1 MDYLLKKFLPRIEF
15 DSYEDFKANYTVN
28 VPENFNFGFD
38 VVDAWAEEE
47 PEKKALVWCDEED
60 NEKIF
65 TFTDIKRLSNKAAN
79 FFKSLGVKKG
89 SVVMLILRR
98 RWEYWVC
105 ATALHK
111 LGAIL
116 IPGTLQLTKKDIVY
130 RGNAAQVCAVVCV
143 NDPFVIAQM
152 PKMVSVNSA
161 IEIDITGQVVSDSIG
176 PKIFSGFGGQVDF
189 IYGASRSKGG
199 KAIIAMPST
208 TKKGESKIVGFLRQ
222 GAGVVTTRAHVRYI
236 VTEYGI
242 ADLYG
247 KSLRERARAM
257 IDIAHPD
264 HREELEKVAREQLGL
279 RL

>member
-1 MDYLLKKFLPRIEF
+1 MDALLKKFLPRIEF

-38 VVDAWAEEE
+38 VVDAWAEAE

-65 TFTDIKRLSNKAAN
+65 TFTDIKQLSNKAAN

-111 LGAIL
+111 IGAIL

-130 RGNAAQVCAVVCV
+130 RGNAAKVCAVVCV
-143 NDPFVIAQM
+143 NDPLC
-152 PKMVSVNSA
+152 
-161 IEIDITGQVVSDSIG
+161 
-176 PKIFSGFGGQVDF
+176 
-189 IYGASRSKGG
+189 YGAGG
-199 KAIIAMPST
+199 GRP
-208 TKKGESKIVGFLRQ
+208 GR
-222 GAGVVTTRAHVRYI
+222 
-236 VTEYGI
+236 
-242 ADLYG
+242 
-247 KSLRERARAM
+247 
-257 IDIAHPD
+257 HP
-264 HREELEKVAREQLGL
+264 HLEK
-279 RL
+279 

>member
-143 NDPFVIAQM
+143 NDPFVIEQVEAAQ
-152 PKMVSVNSA
+152 P
-161 IEIDITGQVVSDSIG
+161 DIPSLQN
-176 PKIFSGFGGQVDF
+176 KILVAEQREGW
-189 IYGASRSKGG
+189 
-199 KAIIAMPST
+199 
-208 TKKGESKIVGFLRQ
+208 L
-222 GAGVVTTRAHVRYI
+222 
-236 VTEYGI
+236 
-242 ADLYG
+242 DLN
-247 KSLRERARAM
+247 
-257 IDIAHPD
+257 
-264 HREELEKVAREQLGL
+264 EELEKFPDTFPAPPARRPPAGTTLCWCTSPLAPRACPRWCSTTSPTPWGTL
-279 RL
+279 SPPSTGSRWRRTSCT

>member
-38 VVDAWAEEE
+38 VVDAWAEAE

-143 NDPFVIAQM
+143 NDPFVIEQVEAAPAGHPLPAQQ
-152 PKMVSVNSA
+152 
-161 IEIDITGQVVSDSIG
+161 D
-176 PKIFSGFGGQVDF
+176 FGG
-189 IYGASRSKGG
+189 GAAGG
-199 KAIIAMPST
+199 
-208 TKKGESKIVGFLRQ
+208 LL
-222 GAGVVTTRAHVRYI
+222 
-236 VTEYGI
+236 
-242 ADLYG
+242 DLN
-247 KSLRERARAM
+247 
-257 IDIAHPD
+257 
-264 HREELEKVAREQLGL
+264 EELEKFPDTFPRPTGQEATRWGRHYAGVLHLWHHGHAQDGAAQLLLPPGAHCHRQVLAAGGGEQAAHE